1 MGYRR
6 GMHIGLDKVSLVAL
20 LLAGVPACGG
30 GGDTGGVGGSSTAT
44 SSSGISGVGGS
55 GGGPGAGGA
64 TSSVTT
70 STSTA
75 TSGVGGSGGGPPQGE
90 PFVYVGGYGNQIHI
104 FHLDVGDGSL
114 SPVGSPV
121 DAGTNPS
128 FLAVDPAHH
137 TLFAVNEAG
146 GAKAAVASF
155 HLDSK
160 TGMLS
165 FLSRVSSQGDGPAHV
180 STDKTGGFAF
190 VANYGGGTVAVLPI
204 GPGGVL
210 GEAIDVHDHGG
221 GSANPHQTITAPA
234 NDFAFVPNKGL
245 NTVTQYTFN
254 PATGKLGG
262 ATQLDVDS
270 GAGPRHL
277 DFSPTSPHAYLIG
290 ENDSTVSALS
300 YDAAAGKLTSIQTI
314 STLPSGFQG
323 NNSGAEIQVAPSGKF
338 VYASNRGHDSIAIFS
353 VAADGK
359 LALVGHQPT
368 MGQVPRH
375 FQVEASGEILL
386 VANQSTGNV
395 VTFRVDTAT
404 GLLTPTGKS
413 VMVPSATYVG
423 VVYLV
428 P

>member
-1 MGYRR
+1 
-6 GMHIGLDKVSLVAL
+6 MHSGLGQVSLAAL
-20 LLAGVPACGG
+20 LFAAVPGCG
-30 GGDTGGVGGSSTAT
+30 GGDTGGVGGASSAT
-44 SSSGISGVGGS
+44 SSADSSGTGGS
-55 GGGPGAGGA
+55 GGASGTAGTGGSD
-64 TSSVTT
+64 TTVST
-70 STSTA
+70 STSASTGS
-75 TSGVGGSGGGPPQGE
+75 SGTGGGAPKGE

-114 SPVGSPV
+114 TPVGSPV

-137 TLFAVNEAG
+137 TLFAVNEDGAG
-146 GAKAAVASF
+146 KGAVASF
-155 HLDSK
+155 HLDAG
-160 TGMLS
+160 TGSLS

-210 GEAIDVHDHGG
+210 GPAIDVHDHGG
-221 GSANPHQTITAPA
+221 GSANPHQTIVSPA

-245 NTVTQYTFN
+245 NTVTRYAFN
-254 PATGKLGG
+254 AATGKLTS
-262 ATQLDVDS
+262 ASTLDVAA

-277 DFSPTSPHAYLIG
+277 DFSPSSPHAYLIN
-290 ENDSTVSALS
+290 ENNSTIDALS
-300 YDAAAGKLTSIQTI
+300 YDAAAGKLASIQTI

-323 NNSGAEIQVAPSGKF
+323 NNTGAEIQVAPSGKF
-338 VYASNRGHDSIAIFS
+338 VYASNRGHDSIAVFS
-353 VAADGK
+353 VAPDGK

-375 FQVEASGEILL
+375 FQIEASGELLL
-386 VANQSTGNV
+386 VANQNSSNV
-395 VTFRVDTAT
+395 VTFRIDAAT
-404 GLLTPTGKS
+404 GTLTPTGKS
-413 VMVPSATYVG
+413 VTVQSCSYVG
-423 VVYLV
+423 VVYLT

>member
-1 MGYRR
+1 
-6 GMHIGLDKVSLVAL
+6 MHLGLGKGSLAAL
-20 LLAGVPACGG
+20 LLAAVPACGG
-30 GGDTGGVGGSSTAT
+30 GATGGVGGSSTAT
-44 SSSGISGVGGS
+44 TGAESSGVGGS
-55 GGGPGAGGA
+55 GGASSTAGTGGSATSASAGASGTGGGA
-64 TSSVTT
+64 
-70 STSTA
+70 
-75 TSGVGGSGGGPPQGE
+75 PKGE

-114 SPVGSPV
+114 TPVGSPV

-137 TLFAVNEAG
+137 TLFAVNEDGAG
-146 GAKAAVASF
+146 KGAVASF
-155 HLDSK
+155 HLDAN
-160 TGMLS
+160 TGSLG

-221 GSANPHQTITAPA
+221 GSANPHQTIVSPA

-245 NTVTQYTFN
+245 STVTRYAFN
-254 PATGKLGG
+254 AATGKLTS
-262 ATQLDVDS
+262 ATTLDVAG

-277 DFSPTSPHAYLIG
+277 DFSPTSKHAYLIN
-290 ENDSTVSALS
+290 ENDSTIDALS

-323 NNSGAEIQVAPSGKF
+323 NNTGAEIQVASSGKF
-338 VYASNRGHDSIAIFS
+338 VYASNRGDDSIAIFS
-353 VAADGK
+353 VGPDGK
-359 LALVGHQPT
+359 LALVGHQST
-368 MGQVPRH
+368 MGQAPRH
-375 FQVEASGEILL
+375 FQIEASGELLL
-386 VANQSTGNV
+386 VANQSSNNV
-395 VTFRVDTAT
+395 VTFRIDAAT
-404 GLLTPTGKS
+404 GSLTPTGKS
-413 VMVPSATYVG
+413 VTVQSAAYVG
-423 VVYLV
+423 VVYLG